1 VLRFLPAFWCGG
13 GSPFPRL
20 PAVAPKA
27 LNWKEPVLLS
37 FLVMRSESILFRSYS
52 VKTRCKM
59 LGLTAIAVCAMLPAF
74 AQSAG
79 DDAAVLAKA
88 NTGEAAAQIQMGDQS
103 RAAAAAVA
111 HDPDQ
116 AADNYMAAAAWY
128 RKAADQG
135 SLTAQLRLAEL
146 YRDGGKGFTRDMA
159 QAAEWYR
166 KAAEQGDV
174 GAQATLATLY
184 SIGQGVQQ
192 SYVEAYYWL
201 DLAASV
207 KGPRQEQYAQNRQ
220 AMGAH
225 ITTDE
230 LDAIQDRVAKWLAAH
245 PRPAVAE

>member
-1 VLRFLPAFWCGG
+1 MILYRNY
-13 GSPFPRL
+13 SI
-20 PAVAPKA
+20 KA
-27 LNWKEPVLLS
+27 RWKLLA
-37 FLVMRSESILFRSYS
+37 
-52 VKTRCKM
+52 
-59 LGLTAIAVCAMLPAF
+59 LTAIAVCAMLPVF

-79 DDAAVLAKA
+79 VDAAVLAKA
-88 NTGEAAAQIQMGDQS
+88 NAGDAAAQIQMGDQS

-111 HDPDQ
+111 HDPDL
-116 AADNYMAAAAWY
+116 AADNYKAAAAWY

-146 YRDGGKGFTRDMA
+146 YRDGGMGFPRDMS

-166 KAAEQGDV
+166 KAAEQGEV
-174 GAQATLATLY
+174 GAQATLGLLY
-184 SIGQGVQQ
+184 SIGQGVAQ

-207 KGPRQEQYAQNRQ
+207 KGARQQQYAQNRQ
-220 AMGAH
+220 AIGEH

-245 PRPAVAE
+245 PRQQLQ

>member
-1 VLRFLPAFWCGG
+1 MRGELILSQNHSIKLRWRVL
-13 GSPFPRL
+13 
-20 PAVAPKA
+20 A
-27 LNWKEPVLLS
+27 LA
-37 FLVMRSESILFRSYS
+37 
-52 VKTRCKM
+52 
-59 LGLTAIAVCAMLPAF
+59 AIAAGAMLPAF

-79 DDAAVLAKA
+79 VDAAVLAKA
-88 NTGEAAAQIQMGDQS
+88 KAGAAAAQIQMGDQS

-111 HDPDQ
+111 HDSDL
-116 AADNYMAAAAWY
+116 AADNYNAAAAWY

-146 YRDGGKGFTRDMA
+146 YRDGGKGFPRDLT
-159 QAAEWYR
+159 QAAVWYR

-184 SIGQGVQQ
+184 SIGQGVAQ

-207 KGPRQEQYAQNRQ
+207 KGPKQEQYAQNRQ
-220 AMGAH
+220 AIGAH

-245 PRPAVAE
+245 PRPTAAE